1 MENIEKKITAEVSE
15 NETKAVAENVLVLK
29 KPVEING
36 ELVKEIQYDLDSLTG
51 NDVSDAI
58 KMLAKHNTVVVMTET
73 DQNYHA
79 AIFAIASD
87 LDYADVKRLCIKDY
101 NKACNIVRDF
111 FLEE

>member
-1 MENIEKKITAEVSE
+1 MENTEKKITAEVTE
-15 NETKAVAENVLVLK
+15 EVKAEVLDNTLVLK
-29 KPVEING
+29 KPIEIDG
-36 ELVKEIQYDLDSLTG
+36 EMVKEIKYDLDSLTG

-87 LDYADVKRLCIKDY
+87 LDYLDIKRLSIKDY